1 MNLLQIIIYVAT
13 VNGKVLKLLGA
24 FTSRLESACL
34 ATVTGKFQLPIGQ
47 LTNIIHLLFLVPR
60 KVYHILETWIL
71 TARYEHAYGT
81 YLLYHK
87 PSSSIICEANLAQ

>member
-1 MNLLQIIIYVAT
+1 MK
-13 VNGKVLKLLGA
+13 GEVLELLGA
-24 FTSRLESACL
+24 FTLRLESACH

-71 TARYEHAYGT
+71 TGMNMHMV
-81 YLLYHK
+81 HIFC
-87 PSSSIICEANLAQ
+87 IINQVVL